1 MKKIVI
7 LLAALS
13 LLAISCNKDS
23 KWTVITTGS
32 EPAVSSVTLSGK
44 IDGALKSED
53 VTEVGFLVCRE
64 ADMTGPVEEFST
76 SLNGDKT
83 FSRKVTLAE
92 FEGSRGR
99 TYYYCAYAESSDGR
113 HTGKV
118 QSFSIKEVPAGAV
131 DLGLDVF
138 WAECNLSDN
147 GFVSSPEQY
156 GDYYAWGETKS
167 KSNYSTSNYFYKD
180 TPETLPL
187 SADAA
192 HAILGGD
199 WRMPTKE
206 ELQTLLDNCT
216 SVWTT
221 QNGVNGRL
229 FKSKINGKSI
239 FFPAAGYRCDASLD
253 FAGSEG
259 YYWSSSLTATGGAWS
274 MDFYS
279 GDVIWFDSN
288 PFCGLSVRPVSE

>member
-13 LLAISCNKDS
+13 LAAVSCKKVN
-23 KWTVITTGS
+23 TQQGVITLGS

-83 FSRKVTLAE
+83 FSRKVTLVE
-92 FEGSRGR
+92 FEGRRGV

-113 HTGKV
+113 QTGKV
-118 QSFSIKEVPAGAV
+118 QSFKIKEVPAGAV

-156 GDYYAWGETKS
+156 GDY
-167 KSNYSTSNYFYKD
+167 
-180 TPETLPL
+180 
-187 SADAA
+187 
-192 HAILGGD
+192 
-199 WRMPTKE
+199 
-206 ELQTLLDNCT
+206 
-216 SVWTT
+216 
-221 QNGVNGRL
+221 
-229 FKSKINGKSI
+229 
-239 FFPAAGYRCDASLD
+239 
-253 FAGSEG
+253 
-259 YYWSSSLTATGGAWS
+259 
-274 MDFYS
+274 
-279 GDVIWFDSN
+279 
-288 PFCGLSVRPVSE
+288 